1 MKRRL
6 RFAAKTAVLIACASP
21 GCGEKL
27 CVEGLE
33 IGTTY
38 KVTVLEPANANS
50 QYGVQTSGGPYSQ
63 GPDFGIGESV
73 LDVSTCGAG
82 FDLVAGATFLL
93 EPVSKEDLMACYGL
107 VGDVSSLQGTQGV
120 QLVQQL
126 SGPTMNVGDFL
137 STQTYEIQKGGC
149 SGQWQLSLDSS
160 GSPPLNAPVPG
171 EYPPVLIFRTFEP
184 SATIELQACLLPDSK
199 LTASGWC
206 EDYFVVKLEK
216 T

>member
-27 CVEGLE
+27 CVQGLD

-63 GPDFGIGESV
+63 GPDFGVGVSSGE
-73 LDVSTCGAG
+73 TCGAG
-82 FDLVAGATFLL
+82 FDLVAGSTFLL
-93 EPVSKEDLMACYGL
+93 DPVSKRDLMTCYGL
-107 VGDVSSLQGTQGV
+107 VGDVFSVQGTQGE

-126 SGPTMNVGDFL
+126 SGPTMNAGGFL

-149 SGQWQLSLDSS
+149 SGQWQLSLYST
-160 GSPPLNAPVPG
+160 GSFPLNTPVPG
-171 EYPPVLIFRTFEP
+171 EYPPVVLQRTCQP
-184 SATIELQACLLPDSK
+184 SDTTDIQSCLLPDSK
-199 LTASGWC
+199 LMEYGYC
-206 EDYFVVKLEK
+206 EDAFVVKLEK